1 MPLGLLPLGTG
12 GAKDWLLNVGLVSLG
27 TGGGSVS
34 TGAIAACR
42 SVGANCG
49 KILGEKEKHEMVLH
63 AFLPI
68 EDIAQPARAPAAP
81 AAELTSVASPA
92 PFGMLRPR
100 GESSLA
106 GVVSGCSSLAEHDQ
120 MYWME
125 NEPFW
130 QHALRV
136 FGRTSP
142 RPEKPGPVQFYLRS
156 ERDNRRT
163 METIYFS
170 LSTNAPATS
179 PTTFPASSSTSNEFA
194 HAIQAIRAATRAG
207 GKLSFKA
214 FAQAAPRTLRRVLCP
229 SVGPRRPIRIMELV
243 RMEASVSD

>member
-12 GAKDWLLNVGLVSLG
+12 GANDWLLNVALVSLG
-27 TGGGSVS
+27 TVGGSVS
-34 TGAIAACR
+34 TDAIAACR

-49 KILGEKEKHEMVLH
+49 RILGREKHGMTLR

-81 AAELTSVASPA
+81 AAELTSVASPP

-100 GESSLA
+100 GEPSLP
-106 GVVSGCSSLAEHDQ
+106 GVVSGCGSLAEPDR

-125 NEPFW
+125 SKPFW

-136 FGRTSP
+136 FGRTSL

-156 ERDNRRT
+156 ERGNRIT
-163 METIYFS
+163 VGSIYFS

-179 PTTFPASSSTSNEFA
+179 PTAFPASSSTSNEFA

-207 GKLSFKA
+207 GKLSFRA
-214 FAQAAPRTLRRVLCP
+214 FAHAAPRTLRRVLCP
-229 SVGPRRPIRIMELV
+229 SDGPRRPIRMIELV